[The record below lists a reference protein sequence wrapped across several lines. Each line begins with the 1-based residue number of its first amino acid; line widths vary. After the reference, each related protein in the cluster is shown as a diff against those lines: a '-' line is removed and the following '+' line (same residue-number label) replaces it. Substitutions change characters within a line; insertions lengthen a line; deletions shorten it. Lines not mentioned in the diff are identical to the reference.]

1 MPISSSFYEAALGRA
16 PAAAPWREQWL
27 SRHSSK
33 ALRIGKAP
41 GLVRSF
47 ENRRRQAGRARSL
60 AQANGDPSCT
70 PALTGTNK
78 VTLAGGFLFRKFSL
92 PSYNRRRS

>member
-41 GLVRSF
+41 DLVRR
-47 ENRRRQAGRARSL
+47 ELRKPTAPGRTGQVPGTGERGPELHPSSD
-60 AQANGDPSCT
+60 GDQQGDLGWWLPLSQIQF
-70 PALTGTNK
+70 AL
-78 VTLAGGFLFRKFSL
+78 L
-92 PSYNRRRS
+92 